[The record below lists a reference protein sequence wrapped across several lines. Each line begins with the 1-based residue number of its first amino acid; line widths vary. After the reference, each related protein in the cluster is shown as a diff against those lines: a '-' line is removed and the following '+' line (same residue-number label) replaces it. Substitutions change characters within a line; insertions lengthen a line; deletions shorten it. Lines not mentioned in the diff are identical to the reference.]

1 MSSSKRHLIS
11 LAYLAVK
18 LKKTLAITREAPS
31 EIYVPQC
38 FKPKIKKSF
47 IALSKVIIHSFL
59 LH

>member
-1 MSSSKRHLIS
+1 MWNPINIKFEKTFNQLSQ

-18 LKKTLAITREAPS
+18 LKKTLAITLEAPS

-47 IALSKVIIHSFL
+47 IALR
-59 LH
+59 